1 MTTRERRRHVQLS
14 LDSARRPIGH
24 GGWRPGA
31 GRPRTSRRV
40 SHETR
45 APIASRLPQHV
56 TLRIAANVEPL
67 RHRVL
72 VKTIRQSIALSHK
85 PEFRVVHFN
94 VETDH
99 LHLII
104 EAGSNTRRARGI
116 QGLKVRIARRLNRLL
131 RRRGSLFGDRYH
143 ARALRTPREVRNA
156 IRYVLTN
163 AIHHGVAPKIR
174 ELTWID
180 PYSSAAW
187 FDGWSER
194 VVPDTPEKREL
205 LAEPSPVARPTVW
218 LLAVGWRR
226 HGAID
231 FDEV

>member
-1 MTTRERRRHVQLS
+1 M
-14 LDSARRPIGH
+14 GH

-31 GRPRTSRRV
+31 GRPRTSRLV
-40 SHETR
+40 SHEAR
-45 APIASRLPQHV
+45 EEIAARLPQHI

-72 VKTIRQSIALSHK
+72 VKTIRQAIALSHK

-94 VETDH
+94 VESND

-104 EAGSNTRRARGI
+104 EAGSNRCRSRGM

-131 RRRGSLFGDRYH
+131 GRRGSLFGDRYH

-174 ELTWID
+174 EWTWID
-180 PYSSAAW
+180 PFSSAAW
-187 FDGWSER
+187 FDGWCER
-194 VVPDTPEKREL
+194 VAPDTPEKREL
-205 LAEPSPVARPTVW
+205 LAEASPVARPNTW
-218 LLAVGWRR
+218 LLAVGWRI
-226 HGAID
+226 HGALA